1 MRNAQLIFIFFLIA
15 ISQCATAC
23 SQIDKGKWHDETCVY
38 INKTYNLQWDLSGAK
53 WRIAEDYRLPKD
65 MIFAQLCKMISLAFL
80 YVHFNLKKN

>member
-1 MRNAQLIFIFFLIA
+1 M
-15 ISQCATAC
+15 C
-23 SQIDKGKWHDETCVY
+23 Y

-80 YVHFNLKKN
+80 YVHFNLKKNWTGIYGNILTSS